1 MKKGIIL
8 VGVVSVLSLASCKQN
23 YTCTCDG
30 PGVKD
35 PEVTS
40 WKLKQEDAKA
50 NCDALNAE
58 FEEDNGSCTL
68 TPG

>member
-1 MKKGIIL
+1 MKKVLITVAAL
-8 VGVVSVLSLASCKQN
+8 AVLSLSSCKQK
-23 YTCTCDG
+23 YDCTCDG

-35 PEVTS
+35 PEVTT

-58 FEEDNGSCTL
+58 YQEDNGSCAL
-68 TPG
+68 TPH